1 MQKQKKMPR
10 KSQMTHPNL
19 LSTSGAITRLLI
31 EGAVQGITATS
42 ILVPWQSS
50 AGASPEIAP

>member
-1 MQKQKKMPR
+1 MHTKKMPR

-31 EGAVQGITATS
+31 EGVVQGITATS